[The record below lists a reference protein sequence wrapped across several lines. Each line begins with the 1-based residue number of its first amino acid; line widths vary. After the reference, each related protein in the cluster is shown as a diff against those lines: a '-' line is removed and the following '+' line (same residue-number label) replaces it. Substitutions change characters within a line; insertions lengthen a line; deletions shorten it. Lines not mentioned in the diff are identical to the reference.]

1 MMRRPLV
8 GTFGLLSLV
17 FAAAAC
23 TAAPAD
29 APSDDPESDEAAVVA
44 ARQQCSPAA
53 YNQAF
58 AHYKAAVDHAKARAR
73 GEVCGDGTMLSE
85 IASDLGKAVSTCG
98 QFESIVATSKW
109 AQPVRDAL
117 KGNLALPTLTGKLKA
132 KDLSGLK
139 EALPGSTVFGPA
151 PGVFG
156 NMSKITFAADGKATV
171 SRLHVSDEG
180 EARWSDT
187 PATWSLK
194 AANVIAI
201 TSDGATTE
209 LTITAEPGTVE
220 YRLRPKSG
228 DEDFWSMPSECE
240 A

>member
-1 MMRRPLV
+1 MMRRKLV

-29 APSDDPESDEAAVVA
+29 GPSDDPESDEAAVVA

-58 AHYKAAVDHAKARAR
+58 AHYKGAVDHAKARAR
-73 GEVCGDGTMLSE
+73 GDVCGDGTMLSE

-98 QFESIVATSKW
+98 QFESIIATSKW

-139 EALPGSTVFGPA
+139 EALPGNTVFGPA

-171 SRLHVSDEG
+171 SRLSVSDEG
-180 EARWSDT
+180 EARWSDA

-201 TSDGATTE
+201 TSEGRTTE
-209 LTITAEPGTVE
+209 LTITAEPGAVE
-220 YRLRPKSG
+220 YRLKPKSG